1 MCVCLRDGIEKKLG
15 YQRENERERERERER
30 ARARERERQ
39 REARRYMSLRDE
51 VP

>member
-1 MCVCLRDGIEKKLG
+1 LRDGIEKKLG